1 MVRNT
6 PIPFH
11 LESTPLQ
18 VKTDS
23 TTGSGEQISMYI
35 NSADGVSIGRV
46 LVRFA
51 SPFQYYIHLCTGNGW
66 TDLPVQPPEEV
77 DKIWT
82 FQKTASILSTRKP
95 IGVLQQSP
103 IPHLSSSPIR
113 DNIPAPYIINKPG
126 FI

>member
-1 MVRNT
+1 MRDT
-6 PIPFH
+6 YIPFD

-18 VKTDS
+18 IKTDS
-23 TTGSGEQISMYI
+23 PGASGNNEQINIRPYT
-35 NSADGVSIGRV
+35 ADGSAIGELAV
-46 LVRFA
+46 KFT
-51 SPFQYYIHLCTGNGW
+51 SPMKYQIEHCQSKWAEFT
-66 TDLPVQPPEEV
+66 VQPPEEV